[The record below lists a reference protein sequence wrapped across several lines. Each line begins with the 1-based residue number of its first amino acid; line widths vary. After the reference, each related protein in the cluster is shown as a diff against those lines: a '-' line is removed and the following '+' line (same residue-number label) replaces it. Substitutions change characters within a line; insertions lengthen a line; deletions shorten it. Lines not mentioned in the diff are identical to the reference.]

1 MLVVRLVLSAAAL
14 ANTTF
19 IGPGAEAAT
28 LASVA
33 ALAPLYAA
41 ETYNSRV
48 LLTLHPGVNFEVEGC
63 DGIWCR
69 VNVDIS
75 SSGWLSETLSF
86 SCRRPPNCG
95 PPTNSVRI
103 RVLGSA
109 ALSAGV

>member
-75 SSGWLSETLSF
+75 SSGWVERNALFFVSPPSEL
-86 SCRRPPNCG
+86 R
-95 PPTNSVRI
+95 
-103 RVLGSA
+103 SA
-109 ALSAGV
+109 D